1 MANAPVESLV
11 SAAVAFLGRRPPFD
25 VMERDALQ
33 FLASRLSLGYHPR
46 GATILSPE
54 RGEPQTFFIIQRGVV
69 ELGQNYACQVPAAPA
84 ITLGPGEYFSIGALL
99 ERRPVTVPY
108 TAAGDTFCYQLPAAD
123 FRELLNRSPRF
134 QDFATRYLG
143 SLLRESRRLLKMN
156 FSSIASEQQSMN
168 STLRSLIRRPP
179 VTCAPGTAV
188 GQALRTMQ
196 QEKVGS
202 IIGVSPEGAPVGI
215 LSRYDV
221 LDRVALVQCDLT
233 QPVASIMT
241 PHPITLRAE
250 ASAYEA
256 ALVMARHGVRHV
268 PVVDEGRVIG
278 IVTERDLFALQRTSM
293 RQINKTIVT
302 AKSGEELQY
311 AASGIRQL
319 AHNLLEHGVAAEQL
333 MLIISTLNDALTQR
347 IVELEQA
354 RHALAGIE
362 WCWLAFG
369 SEGRY
374 EQTISTD
381 QDNGLIFKDN
391 QPRTPEQARALLVPF
406 AQAVNR
412 TLDACGFPL
421 CKGNIMAGNPR
432 WCLTLG
438 EWQEQFSSWVRD
450 TEPQALM
457 NAAIFFD
464 IRPLCG
470 KRELAEELRQHL
482 SALTFNNSRFLRQMA
497 QEALQARPPLGMLR
511 DFVTDDSAEF
521 PHTLDLK
528 KSGARLFVDA
538 ARVFSLAAGTSQTG
552 TAQRLREAAARLNIR
567 DEEVAAVVEAF
578 FFIQLLRLRAQIT
591 PDQAHPG
598 LAHNRIDPYKLNEVD
613 RLILKESF
621 RQARKLQTRL
631 ALDYQL

>member
-1 MANAPVESLV
+1 MTNAPVKSLV
-11 SAAVAFLGRRPPFD
+11 SATIAFLERRPPFD

-33 FLASRLSLGYHPR
+33 FLAARLSLGYHPR

-54 RGEPQTFFIIQRGVV
+54 HGEPQTFFIIQRGVV
-69 ELGQNYACQVPAAPA
+69 ELGQNYACQVPNGPA

-99 ERRPVTVPY
+99 ENRPVTVPY
-108 TAAGDTFCYQLPAAD
+108 TAAGDTFCYQLSAAD
-123 FRELLNRSPRF
+123 FRELLHRSPRF
-134 QDFATRYLG
+134 QDFSTRYLG

-179 VTCAPGTAV
+179 VTCAPGTPV
-188 GQALRTMQ
+188 GEALRTMQ

-202 IIGVSPEGAPVGI
+202 IIGVSPQGAPLGI

-221 LDRVALVQCDLT
+221 LDRVALAQCDLA
-233 QPVASIMT
+233 QPVVSIMT
-241 PHPITLRAE
+241 PDPITLRAE
-250 ASAYEA
+250 ASAYDA
-256 ALVMARHGVRHV
+256 ALTMARHGVRHI
-268 PVVDEGRVIG
+268 PVVDDGRVIG
-278 IVTERDLFALQRTSM
+278 IVTERDLFTLQRTSM
-293 RQINKTIVT
+293 RQINEIIVAAT
-302 AKSGEELQY
+302 SGEDLQH
-311 AASGIRQL
+311 AARGIRQL

-333 MLIISTLNDALTQR
+333 MLIISTLNDALTKR
-347 IVELEQA
+347 IIELEQV
-354 RHALAGIE
+354 RHALAGID

-381 QDNGLIFKDN
+381 QDNGLIFMDN
-391 QPRTPEQARALLVPF
+391 QHRPLEQARALLLPF

-421 CKGNIMAGNPR
+421 CKGDIMAGNPR

-438 EWQEQFSSWVRD
+438 EWQEQFGSWIRD
-450 TEPQALM
+450 TEPEALM

-470 KRELAEELRQHL
+470 KRELADTLREQL
-482 SALTFNNSRFLRQMA
+482 RTLTHNDARFLRQMA
-497 QEALQARPPLGMLR
+497 QEALRARPPLGMLR
-511 DFVTDDSAEF
+511 DFVTDDSGEF
-521 PHTLDLK
+521 AHALDLK

-538 ARVFSLAAGTSQTG
+538 ARVFGLTAGTSHTG
-552 TAQRLREAAARLNIR
+552 TAQRLREAAVRLNIG
-567 DEEVAAVVEAF
+567 DEEVSAVVEAF
-578 FFIQLLRLRAQIT
+578 FFIQMLRLRAQIT

-598 LAHNRIDPYKLNEVD
+598 RAHNRIDPYKLNEVD

>member
-1 MANAPVESLV
+1 
-11 SAAVAFLGRRPPFD
+11 
-25 VMERDALQ
+25 
-33 FLASRLSLGYHPR
+33 
-46 GATILSPE
+46 
-54 RGEPQTFFIIQRGVV
+54 
-69 ELGQNYACQVPAAPA
+69 
-84 ITLGPGEYFSIGALL
+84 
-99 ERRPVTVPY
+99 
-108 TAAGDTFCYQLPAAD
+108 
-123 FRELLNRSPRF
+123 
-134 QDFATRYLG
+134 
-143 SLLRESRRLLKMN
+143 
-156 FSSIASEQQSMN
+156 
-168 STLRSLIRRPP
+168 
-179 VTCAPGTAV
+179 
-188 GQALRTMQ
+188 
-196 QEKVGS
+196 
-202 IIGVSPEGAPVGI
+202 
-215 LSRYDV
+215 
-221 LDRVALVQCDLT
+221 
-233 QPVASIMT
+233 
-241 PHPITLRAE
+241 
-250 ASAYEA
+250 
-256 ALVMARHGVRHV
+256 
-268 PVVDEGRVIG
+268 
-278 IVTERDLFALQRTSM
+278 M

-302 AKSGEELQY
+302 AKSAEELQH

-354 RHALAGIE
+354 RHELAGID

-391 QPRTPEQARALLVPF
+391 QNRSPEQARALLVPF

-421 CKGNIMAGNPR
+421 CRGNIMAGNPR

-450 TEPQALM
+450 TEPEALM

-470 KRELAEELRQHL
+470 KHDLAEELRRHL
-482 SALTFNNSRFLRQMA
+482 SSLTHGNARLLRLMA
-497 QEALQARPPLGMLR
+497 QEALQARPPLGVLR
-511 DFVTDDSAEF
+511 DFVTEDSGEF

-552 TAQRLREAAARLNIR
+552 TAQRLREAAARLNIG
-567 DEEVAAVVEAF
+567 DAEVAAVVEAF

-591 PDQAHPG
+591 PDQPHPG
-598 LAHNRIDPYKLNEVD
+598 QAHNRIDPYKLNEVD